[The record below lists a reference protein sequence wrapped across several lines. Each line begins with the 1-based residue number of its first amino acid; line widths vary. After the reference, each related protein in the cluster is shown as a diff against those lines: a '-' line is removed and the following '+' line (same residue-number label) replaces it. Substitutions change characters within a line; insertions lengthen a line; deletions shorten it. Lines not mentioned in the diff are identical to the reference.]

1 MESSKLDKL
10 KRLRTIRREGA
21 ERRLSI
27 ASQQSFRARQKHK
40 DAEANAVHVEQSAD
54 GERKAYLRSLF
65 TGKNKDTA
73 SQHSMAVAAYLRTGQ
88 DIAQAYKRAGALDNE
103 AFEAEA
109 ITQTKRQEVLK
120 KRNDERKLDAL
131 IDKIKRDE
139 LRHKS

>member
-10 KRLRTIRREGA
+10 KRLREIRREGA

-27 ASQQSFRARQKHK
+27 AAQASNNAHRKLKNAQARA
-40 DAEANAVHVEQSAD
+40 NHVEQSAD

-65 TGKNKDTA
+65 TGDKQDTA

-88 DIAQAYKRAGALDNE
+88 DIANAHKDAAVS
-103 AFEAEA
+103 AKKAAAAEEIA
-109 ITQTKRQEVLK
+109 QEKRQEVLK

-139 LRHKS
+139 LRNQS